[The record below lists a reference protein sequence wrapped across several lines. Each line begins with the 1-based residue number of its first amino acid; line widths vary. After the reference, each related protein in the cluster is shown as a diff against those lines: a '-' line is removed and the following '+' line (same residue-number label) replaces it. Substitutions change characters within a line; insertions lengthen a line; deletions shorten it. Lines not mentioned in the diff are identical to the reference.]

1 VNRVARPL
9 AVAALAAGSLLAGCT
24 AEPDRT
30 TEVLRPLAAKE
41 RTFAIMSAGKDHRVI
56 WTLVLANPNRWH
68 FAENVVATVVGRD
81 AQGREVVRSR
91 HPVDAVPPG
100 GTAAFSAM
108 TATTTQPAKVEISVE
123 SSQWSKAARIPSAF
137 KRFPVADLNT
147 VKLRGGQYLVSG
159 NLRNPFRKE
168 AATLTVTAVLRDRNG
183 RTTGG
188 RSDFVENVGPGA
200 WRHFVITVP
209 KVAGEVAPEHTEVF
223 VTPWGS
229 TARPYEEL
237 ARAGAVPLH
246 TDKPKTAPFPK
257 DRGSEAATLE

>member
-1 VNRVARPL
+1 MIRVARPL
-9 AVAALAAGSLLAGCT
+9 AVVAVAAGSLLAGCS
-24 AEPDRT
+24 AEPERT
-30 TEVLRPLAAKE
+30 TEALRPLAARE
-41 RTFAIMSAGKDHRVI
+41 QAYAIVSAGKEHRVT

-68 FAENVVATVVGRD
+68 FAENVVATLVGRD

-100 GTAAFSAM
+100 RTTAFSA
-108 TATTTQPAKVEISVE
+108 TTSTTTPPAKVEISLE
-123 SSQWSKAARIPSAF
+123 SPQWRKAARIPSAF

-147 VKLRGGQYLVSG
+147 VKLRDGQYLVSG

-168 AATLTVTAVLRDRNG
+168 TATLTVTAVLRDRNG

-188 RSDFVENVGPGA
+188 RADFVEKVGPGT
-200 WRHFVITVP
+200 WRRFAITVP
-209 KVAGEVAPEHTEVF
+209 KVTGGVDPERTEVF

-229 TARPYEEL
+229 TAGPYEEL

-246 TDKPKTAPFPK
+246 TDRPRTAPFPK
-257 DRGSEAATLE
+257 ERGGEAASFE